1 LRNRAGRDVLNQY
14 RTQWTGSLAV
24 HSASF
29 RVLAISYS
37 VGFARL
43 DELIDSNAQL
53 FYNFP
58 VWPEVF
64 GFHQDRTPTHA
75 YEPMRETAMVAFAK
89 SWFCAQRGPT
99 LHRWVTSSR
108 LRRIVEVI
116 LVAGVS

>member
-1 LRNRAGRDVLNQY
+1 MILQCRLC
-14 RTQWTGSLAV
+14 
-24 HSASF
+24 
-29 RVLAISYS
+29 
-37 VGFARL
+37 RL